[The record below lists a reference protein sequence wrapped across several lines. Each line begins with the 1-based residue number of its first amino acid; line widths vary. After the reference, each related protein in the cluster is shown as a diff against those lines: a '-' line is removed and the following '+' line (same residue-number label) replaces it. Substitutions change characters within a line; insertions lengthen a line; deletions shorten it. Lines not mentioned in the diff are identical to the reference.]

1 MEKGKISGD
10 SQHSEA
16 PPTVNDSWNR
26 RTHKKT
32 RTEAGGSNA
41 KPRERKRRRQSD
53 HRDGWAGTKK
63 NTNLPKNQNWPGG
76 RECPRWEKNLNRLAK
91 LGQKQIHLGSKNR
104 INSLWDRSNPGKK
117 NITALKLLTS
127 TVANQTRA
135 GADWTNNIRTLLRSE
150 HLHHS

>member
-41 KPRERKRRRQSD
+41 KPRERNGGDRVTTGTAEQEQKR
-53 HRDGWAGTKK
+53 K
-63 NTNLPKNQNWPGG
+63 
-76 RECPRWEKNLNRLAK
+76 
-91 LGQKQIHLGSKNR
+91 R
-104 INSLWDRSNPGKK
+104 ICLKIRTDQAVENVLDGKK
-117 NITALKLLTS
+117 I
-127 TVANQTRA
+127 
-135 GADWTNNIRTLLRSE
+135 
-150 HLHHS
+150 